1 MKSTIFFR
9 SKKHLLQAQESINCL
24 FFAGIF
30 FVLPC
35 IESYQKVDLR
45 TITLGVPPQEVHYID
60 SYHFEIY
67 IDKLSTIHFL
77 LHDNS
82 KINLCNKEDL
92 MIKLVIIN
100 DSNIAKL
107 LLSVITNNRFFTH
120 LGPTWG
126 RK

>member
-1 MKSTIFFR
+1 MFNSQR
-9 SKKHLLQAQESINCL
+9 SFNCL

-67 IDKLSTIHFL
+67 IDKLSMNFYYYVIAVK
-77 LHDNS
+77 S
-82 KINLCNKEDL
+82 IYIIKKI
-92 MIKLVIIN
+92 
-100 DSNIAKL
+100 
-107 LLSVITNNRFFTH
+107 
-120 LGPTWG
+120 
-126 RK
+126 